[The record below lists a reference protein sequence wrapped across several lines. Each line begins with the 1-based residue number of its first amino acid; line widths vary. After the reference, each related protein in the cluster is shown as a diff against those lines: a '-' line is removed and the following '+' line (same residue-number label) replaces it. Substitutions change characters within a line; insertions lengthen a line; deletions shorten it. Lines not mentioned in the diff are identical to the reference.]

1 MVHRSLSS
9 SFVGLIVA
17 LGAGQALGA
26 GTSSLRAA
34 GALLLFAR
42 EVRGFNLQ
50 TTLRHSF
57 DFRGHIGDTVVDSVG
72 GVRAT
77 IATGMERSGV
87 GLVFASNTA
96 AEHHVA
102 MSYGPAPGR
111 GIDIS
116 NPGDAGG
123 VSIEI
128 LIKVSDFDVTSPIFT
143 CGEGHL
149 KNEFVLTTLTSG
161 MFQTKVLPSQDV
173 ERSASDKGATRSTEQ
188 WYHIVVTLGGGAGTL
203 YVDGVAYAFNPGPAP
218 LPLVDRQCF
227 LGKGFPGEGLA
238 DAATPPSGG
247 SGAFRGE
254 IGFLRIHTGVMSVD
268 SVSSALASALPVRVP
283 LHLFDFRGD
292 IFSYG
297 AAPTTRVFH
306 DAYNRD
312 VRASI
317 VGAGSTTAADRPTF
331 TTGGVRLSAS
341 VASYIEF
348 TNVAGAAGGLNDIG
362 GDGQEGARARV
373 FVLFVAQYYSMLFS
387 FISFVVCSLLFAHLL
402 PCLKRRDIY
411 RGRRHVGQS
420 HEWDERSLQLR
431 HRSRRCYIRHGHP
444 RARRHRR
451 GADFHSYRGERHV
464 HRDV

>member
-17 LGAGQALGA
+17 LGVGQALGA

-34 GALLLFAR
+34 GALLLFAHLAR
-42 EVRGFNLQ
+42 EVAGSH
-50 TTLRHSF
+50 TLRHSF

-77 IATGMERSGV
+77 VATGMERSGV
-87 GLVFASNTA
+87 GLVFASKTA

-161 MFQTKVLPSQDV
+161 MFQTKVLTSQGV
-173 ERSASDKGATRSTEQ
+173 QTSASDKGAVRSTEQ

-203 YVDGVAYAFNPGPAP
+203 YVDGEAYAFNPGPAP

-227 LGKGFPGEGLA
+227 LGKGFPGEGSA

-254 IGFLRIHTGVMSVD
+254 IGFLRVYDGIMSGLKSDFQPYSEVE
-268 SVSSALASALPVRVP
+268 SALAAALPVRVP

-431 HRSRRCYIRHGHP
+431 HRSRR
-444 RARRHRR
+444 
-451 GADFHSYRGERHV
+451 
-464 HRDV
+464 